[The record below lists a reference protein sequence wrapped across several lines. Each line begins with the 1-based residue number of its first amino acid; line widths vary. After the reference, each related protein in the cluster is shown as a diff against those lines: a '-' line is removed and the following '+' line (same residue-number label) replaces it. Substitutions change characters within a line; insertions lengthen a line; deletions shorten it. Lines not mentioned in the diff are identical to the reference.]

1 MARSTWSGS
10 ISFGL
15 VSIPVRVFTAE
26 REHEVHFHQL
36 NAKTGH
42 RIRHKKVDATT
53 GREVDA
59 DQIVRAVQVNRPG
72 RRNGSWVTVDE
83 EAMARLRPASTR
95 TVDIEDFVDLAEID
109 PIYFDRTYFLAP
121 GADVGARRA
130 YALLL
135 DAMTRS
141 GRAGIGKVVIR
152 NKQYLAA
159 IRPYGTSRRR
169 RVMAMST
176 MRFADE
182 VVDPGDVD
190 DLSFELPSADDKAR
204 SMAASL
210 IESLAGPFE
219 PSKYRDTYTDE
230 VHELIE
236 RSAAGDDVE
245 VEERPEPTDAAMD
258 LMAALQQ
265 SVDAAKKRRSSR
277 PTAPRQRK
285 RPTSST
291 RSAEKQPTKQAK
303 KRATGRPK
311 KPRPA

>member
-42 RIRHKKVDATT
+42 RIRHKNVDATT
-53 GREVDA
+53 
-59 DQIVRAVQVNRPG
+59 
-72 RRNGSWVTVDE
+72 
-83 EAMARLRPASTR
+83 
-95 TVDIEDFVDLAEID
+95 
-109 PIYFDRTYFLAP
+109 
-121 GADVGARRA
+121 
-130 YALLL
+130 
-135 DAMTRS
+135 
-141 GRAGIGKVVIR
+141 
-152 NKQYLAA
+152 
-159 IRPYGTSRRR
+159 
-169 RVMAMST
+169 
-176 MRFADE
+176 
-182 VVDPGDVD
+182 
-190 DLSFELPSADDKAR
+190 
-204 SMAASL
+204 
-210 IESLAGPFE
+210 
-219 PSKYRDTYTDE
+219 
-230 VHELIE
+230 
-236 RSAAGDDVE
+236 GDDVE

-311 KPRPA
+311 KPRSA